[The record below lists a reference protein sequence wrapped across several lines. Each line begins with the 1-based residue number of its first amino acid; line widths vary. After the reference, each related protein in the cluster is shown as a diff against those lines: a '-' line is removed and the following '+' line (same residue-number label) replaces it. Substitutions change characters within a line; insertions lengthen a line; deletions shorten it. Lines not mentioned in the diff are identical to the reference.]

1 MSEKTLDLP
10 LSGMT
15 CVGCAKSIELALG
28 RKSGVLQTAV
38 DFPGSQVRVTFDDAR
53 IDRAEVVQTIR
64 ASGFEVV
71 EATEGQ
77 TLEEAVDTA
86 NRSESERQWS
96 RLWVG
101 AALTLPLFILS
112 MGRDFGLL
120 GSWAH
125 AAWVNW
131 LMFAL
136 ATPVQLY
143 VGWEYYRNA
152 VGSLKNRS
160 ANMDVLVAMG
170 STTAY
175 LYSLVVLLSVT
186 FGNKQWGEHLYFE
199 TSATIITLI
208 LLGRIVESQAK
219 GKTGA
224 AIQSLLGLQAKTARV
239 ERDGRQ
245 QDLPLSQVVVGDK
258 IIVRPGEKI
267 PVDGVVLAGQSAV
280 DESMLTGESLPVDKV
295 VGMSVT
301 GATLNRQGLLTIE
314 AQKLGGESALA
325 QIVQQVKQAQAS
337 KAPIQL
343 LADRITNVFVPIVIV
358 VALLAFGVWFFIV
371 GDLTQALLRMIS
383 VLIISCPCAMGL
395 ATPLAV
401 MVGMGRGAEQGIL
414 FKSSEA
420 LQRMGDVTQIVLD
433 KTGTITQGK
442 LSVTDVVSLGSLTRE
457 QILQFA
463 ASVEQGSEHP
473 LGVAIVLEAAA
484 QNVALL
490 ETHDFLSKAGQGVV
504 ARVDAKVVQV
514 GNLKSLD
521 DVQAPSSSLEN
532 TALELERQAKTVM
545 WLAVEGQVVGLIAV
559 ADTLKPSSP
568 AAISQLKQLGLKVA
582 MITGDN
588 VHTARATAE
597 QVGIA
602 EVLAETLPGDK
613 AARVK
618 QLQSQGGVVAMVG
631 DGINDAPAL
640 ASADVGIALG
650 TGTDIAI
657 ESADVTLLRGDL
669 SSVPQALRLSKATLR
684 NIKQNLFWAFA
695 YNVLLIPVAA
705 GILASFTFLPLM
717 LRELHPIMAAF
728 AMILSDMVIVANAL
742 RLRTVKLSP

>member
-1 MSEKTLDLP
+1 MSERTLELP
-10 LSGMT
+10 LAGMT

-28 RKSGVLQTAV
+28 RKLGVLQSSV
-38 DFPGSQVRVTFDDAR
+38 DFPGSRVRVTFDDAR
-53 IDRAEVVQTIR
+53 IEPTEVVQTIR
-64 ASGFEVV
+64 DSGFEVV
-71 EATEGQ
+71 EAEEGQ
-77 TLEEAVDTA
+77 SLEEAVEGA
-86 NRSESERQWS
+86 NRSESKRQWT

-101 AALTLPLFILS
+101 AALTLPLFLLS
-112 MGRDFGLL
+112 MGRDFALL

-125 AAWVNW
+125 ATWVNW

-136 ATPVQLY
+136 ATPVQFY

-152 VGSLKNRS
+152 VSSLKNAN

-175 LYSLVVLLSVT
+175 LYSVVVLLSLTV
-186 FGNKQWGEHLYFE
+186 GSKLWGEHLYFE

-208 LLGRIVESQAK
+208 LLGRIVESRAK

-224 AIQSLLGLQAKTARV
+224 AIQKLLGLQAKTARV
-239 ERDGRQ
+239 QRNGQ
-245 QDLPLSQVVVGDK
+245 QIDLPLAQVVVGDK
-258 IIVRPGEKI
+258 VIVRPGEKI

-280 DESMLTGESLPVDKV
+280 DESMLTGESLPVDKS
-295 VGMSVT
+295 VGMSVV
-301 GATLNRQGLLTIE
+301 GATVNRQGLLTIE
-314 AQKLGGESALA
+314 AQRLGGDSALA

-358 VALLAFGVWFFIV
+358 VALSAFGVWYFVI
-371 GDLTQALLRMIS
+371 GDLNQALLRMIS

-433 KTGTITQGK
+433 KTGTITQGS
-442 LSVTDVVSLGSLTRE
+442 LSVTDVIPTTDYSRE
-457 QILQFA
+457 QVLELA
-463 ASVEQGSEHP
+463 ASVERGSEHP
-473 LGVAIVLEAAA
+473 LAAAIVAEAVE
-484 QNVALL
+484 QDIALTDPQ
-490 ETHDFLSKAGQGVV
+490 EFLSTPGQGVV
-504 ARVDAKVVQV
+504 GRVGSQTLQIGKRAW
-514 GNLKSLD
+514 LELD
-521 DVQAPSSSLEN
+521 QDSTSDIDSH
-532 TALELERQAKTVM
+532 ALELERQAKTVM
-545 WLAVEGQVVGLIAV
+545 WVAADRVVVGLIAV

-568 AAISQLKQLGLKVA
+568 AAIAQLKELGLKVA

-588 VHTARATAE
+588 THTARAIAE
-597 QVGIA
+597 QVGIT
-602 EVLAETLPGDK
+602 EILAETLPGDK
-613 AARVK
+613 AARVQ
-618 QLQSQGGVVAMVG
+618 QLQTQGGVVAMVG

-640 ASADVGIALG
+640 ACADVGIALG

-669 SSVPQALRLSKATLR
+669 NSVPQALRLSKATLR

-705 GILASFTFLPLM
+705 GVLASFTFLPLM

-728 AMILSDMVIVANAL
+728 AMIFSDMVIVANAL
-742 RLRTVKLSP
+742 RLRTLT